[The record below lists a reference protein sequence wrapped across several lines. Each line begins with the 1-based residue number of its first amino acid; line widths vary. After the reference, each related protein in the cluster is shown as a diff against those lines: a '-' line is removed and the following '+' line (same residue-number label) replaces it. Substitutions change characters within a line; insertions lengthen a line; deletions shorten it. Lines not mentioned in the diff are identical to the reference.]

1 MPGGTELRAILM
13 YDANDDAKA
22 GFRRI
27 EVLTG
32 PGRRRRWSA
41 DEKARAVAET
51 LRPGAT
57 VSGVARRWQICPQQL
72 FGWRRQALREGG
84 DHRGTGSADDRHAAF
99 VPLVME
105 AQPPPPAWCTDQVRS
120 RSDPHPRS
128 GSGNADIARASQ
140 LQHAVE
146 DMRSYIDF
154 GRTTFVR

>member
-1 MPGGTELRAILM
+1 M
-13 YDANDDAKA
+13 YDANDDAKE

-57 VSGVARRWQICPQQL
+57 VSEVARRRQLCPQQL

-84 DHRGTGSADDRHAAF
+84 DHRTAEVADDRHATF

-105 AQPPPPAWCTDQVRS
+105 AQPPPPSAPISEATMPTVEVRLAGAVVRVAVGTDAALLTAVLR
-120 RSDPHPRS
+120 
-128 GSGNADIARASQ
+128 AVRAS
-140 LQHAVE
+140 AA
-146 DMRSYIDF
+146 R
-154 GRTTFVR
+154 R

>member
-32 PGRRRRWSA
+32 RGRRRRWSA

-57 VSGVARRWQICPQQL
+57 VSEVARRWQLCPQQL

-84 DHRGTGSADDRHAAF
+84 TQRAVEAADDRHAAF
-99 VPLVME
+99 VPLIMDV
-105 AQPPPPAWCTDQVRS
+105 PPSSSSAAATAAPAIEVRLADAVV
-120 RSDPHPRS
+120 RAIS
-128 GSGNADIARASQ
+128 GVDATLLTTVLRAVRAS
-140 LQHAVE
+140 AS
-146 DMRSYIDF
+146 R
-154 GRTTFVR
+154 R

>member
-13 YDANDDAKA
+13 YDAHDVAKVD
-22 GFRRI
+22 FRRI

-41 DEKARAVAET
+41 AEKARAVAET

-57 VSGVARRWQICPQQL
+57 VSEVARRWQICPQQL

-84 DHRGTGSADDRHAAF
+84 DHRGTEAADDRHAAF

-105 AQPPPPAWCTDQVRS
+105 AQPLPPSALVSEATPSTVEVRLVGAVVRVAAGTDATLLTAVLR
-120 RSDPHPRS
+120 
-128 GSGNADIARASQ
+128 AVRAS
-140 LQHAVE
+140 AA
-146 DMRSYIDF
+146 R
-154 GRTTFVR
+154 R